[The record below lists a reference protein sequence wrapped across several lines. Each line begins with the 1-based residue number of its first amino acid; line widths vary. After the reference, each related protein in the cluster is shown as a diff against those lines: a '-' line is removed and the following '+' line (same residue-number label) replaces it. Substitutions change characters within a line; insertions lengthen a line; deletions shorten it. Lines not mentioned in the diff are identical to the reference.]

1 MSNAMRAFG
10 IFISAALTIFGA
22 ALAVLLFVVN
32 IQTSFSHYVLYGGL
46 IVAIFA
52 AVLNGVE
59 TYVLIKYSFA
69 EGLAPWS
76 RRVARLNAHITALV
90 AREKLSEELG
100 QERKKK
106 GSESLRC
113 TLSMTSAT
121 VQLCVAIGLALL
133 GAVSQLILILIVIQD
148 AWSFDTTVVLVIWVL
163 LSFAMIV
170 WVAPLF
176 ALIALR
182 RVARMHGRLDVY
194 HTP

>member
-1 MSNAMRAFG
+1 M
-10 IFISAALTIFGA
+10 
-22 ALAVLLFVVN
+22 
-32 IQTSFSHYVLYGGL
+32 LYGGL

-106 GSESLRC
+106 GSSGVVALC
-113 TLSMTSAT
+113 ALHDVCDSAT
-121 VQLCVAIGLALL
+121 
-133 GAVSQLILILIVIQD
+133 
-148 AWSFDTTVVLVIWVL
+148 
-163 LSFAMIV
+163 
-170 WVAPLF
+170 
-176 ALIALR
+176 LR
-182 RVARMHGRLDVY
+182 RDWSRAARRRESAHPHPHRDPGCMVV
-194 HTP
+194 